1 MSEKAN
7 FRALL
12 PMIVFLVLFIGTGIA
27 LTAAGADMPFY
38 QLSATVAII
47 PAIVLAILQG
57 KDDLNKKIGVFLSGV
72 GEINIITMCM
82 IFLLAGG
89 FASVA
94 SAIGGVKATVNFGL
108 SLLPP
113 SMILPGLFLIGAFIS
128 TAMGTSMGTV
138 AAIAPIAVGVGEQ
151 TDIPLALLLGV
162 VMSGA
167 MFGDN
172 LSMISDT
179 TIAATRTQGCEM
191 KDKFRENFRIAFP
204 AAVATLIFIL
214 ILSFQTEVQGQ
225 VSQSYHLVQVIP
237 YVLVLIGGM
246 IGINVFVVLLI
257 GIVSGAFIMLLGG
270 HIASVELLANM
281 GTGVSGMF
289 ETCMVAILVAAMCA
303 LIREYGGFEALLG
316 IIRKAFRG
324 RRGGQLGM
332 VLCHAWLDSSDF
344 SRETRRSAWYGTS
357 GRHDGHCDG
366 KQHSGDRYGKSDRKR
381 NGTGVRHYTKKSSLD
396 PGYVFLY
403 FSGHYPVWSTDA
415 GGDFSGQRA
424 WRRTFCFSDHAET
437 VLSDAAACQFRD
449 HNSKEKV
456 KNLL

>member
-179 TIAATRTQGCEM
+179 TIAAVKTQGCEM
-191 KDKFRENFRIAFP
+191 RDKFKQNFLIVLP
-204 AAVATLIFIL
+204 AAIITTVIFL
-214 ILSFQTEVQGQ
+214 VLARSHSFSLEGA
-225 VSQSYHLVQVIP
+225 YDFNIYRVIP
-237 YVLVLIGGM
+237 YLVVLIGALLGV
-246 IGINVFVVLLI
+246 NVFVVLITGTVLSLI
-257 GIVSGAFIMLLGG
+257 VGVVTGAMEPSQMFTAI
-270 HIASVELLANM
+270 
-281 GTGVSGMF
+281 GTGVTGMYDI
-289 ETCMVAILVAAMCA
+289 TVITMIVACIVSLV
-303 LIREYGGFEALLG
+303 REYGGIHFILSFIKKRINSAKGGELG
-316 IIRKAFRG
+316 IAVLSMLVDCCTANNTVAIV
-324 RRGGQLGM
+324 M
-332 VLCHAWLDSSDF
+332 VGPIAKEISDDF
-344 SRETRRSAWYGTS
+344 GIQPKRSASLLDMFTS
-357 GRHDGHCDG
+357 TCQGLIPWGAQLLSAASLTALTPYEIIPFCFYPILMG
-366 KQHSGDRYGKSDRKR
+366 VSGLVFIFLRKR
-381 NGTGVRHYTKKSSLD
+381 
-396 PGYVFLY
+396 
-403 FSGHYPVWSTDA
+403 
-415 GGDFSGQRA
+415 
-424 WRRTFCFSDHAET
+424 
-437 VLSDAAACQFRD
+437 
-449 HNSKEKV
+449 
-456 KNLL
+456 